1 MKVEN
6 KIWKQFIPC
15 GMEEVWAFFSRPENL
30 NILTPPDMSFEI
42 MSDVKDVA
50 MYEGMIIQYKVRP
63 APGVKMH
70 WVTEITHIK
79 DKAWFIDEQ
88 RLGPYAFWHHQHHFK
103 QVEGGVEMTDILHYK
118 IPYGII
124 GALANLLYVR
134 RRIDQI
140 FAYRE
145 KVVGRIFATE

>member
-1 MKVEN
+1 
-6 KIWKQFIPC
+6 
-15 GMEEVWAFFSRPENL
+15 
-30 NILTPPDMSFEI
+30 
-42 MSDVKDVA
+42 
-50 MYEGMIIQYKVRP
+50 
-63 APGVKMH
+63 MH

-88 RLGPYAFWHHQHHFK
+88 RFGPYAFWHHQHQFK
-103 QVEGGVEMTDILHYK
+103 PVAGGVQMTDILHYK

-124 GALANLLYVR
+124 GTLVDLLYVS

-145 KVVGRIFATE
+145 KAVERIFAARGFDKLSHR